1 MSVKMYN
8 QTFSILK
15 LCITTVQQ
23 TLHMK
28 YMIPLLNPPNKKE
41 KQQQQQQQKP
51 RQICWLITSIR
62 LLSKQY
68 PLTLGFSADY
78 PTTAIHINDTPG
90 LQIKGQEL

>member
-28 YMIPLLNPPNKKE
+28 YMIPLLNLPNKKE
-41 KQQQQQQQKP
+41 KQQQQQK
-51 RQICWLITSIR
+51 
-62 LLSKQY
+62 KH
-68 PLTLGFSADY
+68 LGKFV
-78 PTTAIHINDTPG
+78 G
-90 LQIKGQEL
+90 